1 MSRPGASRA
10 ALAALVAVGMLV
22 AGCSG
27 VPDRG
32 PVRAGGAEQAGSSS
46 APYDFNP
53 PGPAPAATREEV
65 VAGFLRALQANPVS
79 TRVAREYLTEETADQ
94 WQPDRRTIVY
104 DGQRTTAPA
113 SPTSGRVA
121 VRLENSFTLDGTGRW
136 TGSRQGTRT
145 LQLRLVQEDEEWRIA
160 GLPDALVIPQ
170 AHFEAR
176 YRRYSLY
183 FFDVSGSVLVPS
195 PVYLPWG
202 PQTPTELVNG
212 LLDGPSSGRRAVERS
227 YLPRDATLSVSVPVG
242 TDGTATVPLDG
253 SVAELD
259 EGQLERATAQL
270 AWTLR
275 QVEEVRSVEVTADD
289 AAVELPGSGNPV
301 DVGEWTEFSPT
312 VASAS
317 TDLFG
322 LRRRVVLQLA
332 GDTVVRAAQVPPGTE
347 PRSVGVDMT
356 GRRFALVG
364 DDGVVRVVPRATEEE
379 PVTTVYDGT
388 DVLRPMWDRTER
400 LWLVDRTA
408 TGARVVVV
416 GENGVR
422 RLPAPGLAGLDV
434 AQAALSRD
442 GTRLVALVRRP
453 GLRGLELVVSG
464 VVRMEGRPVRLT
476 QAVALPAA
484 RPLVG
489 ATGLAWRDPT
499 TVAVLTRPSDTS
511 SEVVLVSVDG
521 STGRIPGEES
531 VDVLF
536 DEGLTLAGSPG
547 GPLALVVGA
556 PRGVLHTLD
565 DDGRWDLGTGP
576 VPLRAPTF
584 VG

>member
-1 MSRPGASRA
+1 MAGA
-10 ALAALVAVGMLV
+10 ALLALVGV

-32 PVRAGGAEQAGSSS
+32 AVRAGDAESAGVST

-53 PGPAPAATREEV
+53 PGPVRGSTREQV

-104 DGQRTTAPA
+104 DRQGTTVPA
-113 SPTSGRVA
+113 EPEAGDVV
-121 VRLENSFTLDGTGRW
+121 VRLEDSFTLDATGRW
-136 TGSRQGTRT
+136 VGEAPRAR
-145 LQLRLVQEDEEWRIA
+145 LELRLVREDEEWRIA

-170 AHFEAR
+170 SHFDAR

-183 FFDVSGSVLVPS
+183 FFDVGGAVAVPD

-212 LLDGPSSGRRAVERS
+212 LLAGPPASRRAVERS

-242 TDGTATVPLDG
+242 PDGTATVPLDG
-253 SVAELD
+253 SVADLD
-259 EGQLERATAQL
+259 EGQLERAAAQL

-275 QVEEVRSVEVTADD
+275 QVAEVRSLEVTADG
-289 AAVELPGSGNPV
+289 AALELPGSGNPV
-301 DVGEWTEFSPT
+301 DVGEWTEFSPSI
-312 VASAS
+312 ASAS

-322 LRRRVVLQLA
+322 LRGRTVLQLA
-332 GDTVVRAAQVPPGTE
+332 GGTVVRAADVPEGTR
-347 PRSVGVDMT
+347 PQALGVDMT

-364 DDGVVRVVPRATEEE
+364 ADGLVRVVPRTTEDT
-379 PVTTVYDGT
+379 PVAEVYDGT
-388 DVLRPMWDRTER
+388 DVLRPMWDRTDR

-408 TGARVVVV
+408 GGARVVVV
-416 GENGVR
+416 DGERVR

-434 AQAALSRD
+434 RHAALSRD
-442 GTRLVALVRRP
+442 GTRVVALVRGP
-453 GLRGLELVVSG
+453 GGGTSLVLAG
-464 VVRMEGRPVRLT
+464 VVRRDGRPVRLT
-476 QAVALPAA
+476 PAA
-484 RPLVG
+484 PLPTSRPLVDV
-489 ATGLAWRDPT
+489 AGLGWRDPT

-511 SEVVLVSVDG
+511 SEVVLASVDG
-521 STGRIPGEES
+521 SSGRVPPEDVDGEGS
-531 VDVLF
+531 IDVLF
-536 DEGLTLAGSPG
+536 DEGVDLAASPG
-547 GPLALVVGA
+547 GPLALVVGVGG
-556 PRGVLHTLD
+556 GVLHGLGE
-565 DDGRWDLGTGP
+565 DGRWNLDVGP
-576 VPLRAPTF
+576 VPLRVPTF